1 MSFTIDKSKSVT
13 NLSKRLKEAPHAITQ
28 QIQKIINES
37 VITIENNARTRAPQ
51 GKTGLL
57 KASIYST
64 PYTMNAGARVGSKG
78 RMGRRSNY
86 SPFVEFGTGPGPGD
100 AYQIPVYRNLNMNQL
115 EGYAQTFK
123 RNNGNVVNLPHRP
136 FLFNSASEELYKM
149 VSKIKKIKI

>member
-1 MSFTIDKSKSVT
+1 MSFTINKTASVT
-13 NLSKRLKEAPHAITQ
+13 NLSKRLKEAPHLITQ

-37 VITIENNARTRAPQ
+37 VLEIESKARARAPLGQ
-51 GKTGLL
+51 VNGGKL

-64 PYTMNAGARVGSKG
+64 PYTMNAGAKVGS
-78 RMGRRSNY
+78 SIYY
-86 SPFVEFGTGPGPGD
+86 SPFVEFGTGPGPAD
-100 AYQIPVYRNLNMNQL
+100 HFYIPAYKNLNKAKL

-149 VSKIKKIKI
+149 VNKIKKIKI

>member
-1 MSFTIDKSKSVT
+1 MSFSINKTASVT
-13 NLSKRLKEAPHAITQ
+13 NLSKRLKEAPHLITQ

-37 VITIENNARTRAPQ
+37 VITIERNAEKRAPR

-64 PYTMNAGARVGSKG
+64 PYTMNAGAKVGS
-78 RMGRRSNY
+78 SVFY
-86 SPFVEFGTGPGPGD
+86 SPFVEFGTGND
-100 AYQIPVYRNLNMNQL
+100 FQIPVYRNLSMNKL
-115 EGYAQTFK
+115 EAYAQTFK
-123 RNNGNVVNLPHRP
+123 RSNGNLVNLPHRP

>member
-37 VITIENNARTRAPQ
+37 VIAIENNARNRAPL
-51 GKTGLL
+51 GKTGQL

-64 PYTMNAGARVGSKG
+64 PYTMNAGAKVGS
-78 RMGRRSNY
+78 RAFY

-100 AYQIPVYRNLNMNQL
+100 SFQIPVYRNLNMNQL
-115 EGYAQTFK
+115 EGYARTFK

>member
-1 MSFTIDKSKSVT
+1 MSFTINKTSSVT
-13 NLSKRLKEAPHAITQ
+13 NLSKRLKEAPHLITQ
-28 QIQKIINES
+28 QVQQIINES
-37 VITIENNARTRAPQ
+37 VIEIENKARARAHL
-51 GKTGLL
+51 GKTGQL

-64 PYTMNAGARVGSKG
+64 PYTLNAGAKVGS
-78 RMGRRSNY
+78 SVFY

-100 AYQIPVYRNLNMNQL
+100 AFQIPVYRNLNMNQL

-149 VSKIKKIKI
+149 VTKIKKIKI

>member
-1 MSFTIDKSKSVT
+1 MSFTINKTASVT
-13 NLSKRLKEAPHAITQ
+13 NLSKRLKEAPHVITQ

-37 VITIENNARTRAPQ
+37 VIAIENNARNRAPL
-51 GKTGLL
+51 GKTGRL
-57 KASIYST
+57 KGSIYST
-64 PYTMNAGARVGSKG
+64 PYNMNAGAKVGS
-78 RMGRRSNY
+78 SVFY

-100 AYQIPVYRNLNMNQL
+100 AFQIPVYRNLSMNQL

>member
-1 MSFTIDKSKSVT
+1 MSFTINKTASVT
-13 NLSKRLKEAPHAITQ
+13 NLSKRLKAAPHAITQ

-37 VITIENNARTRAPQ
+37 VLAIESTARARAPQ
-51 GKTGLL
+51 GKTGKL

-64 PYTMNAGARVGSKG
+64 PYTLNGGARVGSG
-78 RMGRRSNY
+78 GTMGRRSNY
-86 SPFVEFGTGPGPGD
+86 SPFVEFGTGNEF
-100 AYQIPVYRNLNMNQL
+100 QIPVYRNLSMNQL

-123 RNNGNVVNLPHRP
+123 RNNGTVVNLPHRP

>member
-1 MSFTIDKSKSVT
+1 MAFSIDKTKSIT
-13 NLSKRLKEAPHAITQ
+13 NLSKRLKEAPHVITEQ
-28 QIQKIINES
+28 VQKIINAS
-37 VITIENNARTRAPQ
+37 VVAIENNARARAPL
-51 GKTGLL
+51 GKTGRL

-64 PYTMNAGARVGSKG
+64 PYTLNAGAKVGS
-78 RMGRRSNY
+78 SAFY
-86 SPFVEFGTGPGPGD
+86 SPFVEFGTGPSF
-100 AYQIPVYRNLNMNQL
+100 QIPVYRNLSMNKL

>member
-13 NLSKRLKEAPHAITQ
+13 NLSKRLKEAPNVITQ

-37 VITIENNARTRAPQ
+37 VIAIENNARNRAPL
-51 GKTGLL
+51 GKTGQL

-64 PYTMNAGARVGSKG
+64 PYNMNAGAKVGS
-78 RMGRRSNY
+78 RAFY

-100 AYQIPVYRNLNMNQL
+100 SFQIPVYRNLNMNQL
-115 EGYAQTFK
+115 EGYARTFK

-149 VSKIKKIKI
+149 VTKIKKIKI

>member
-1 MSFTIDKSKSVT
+1 MSFSIDKSKSVT
-13 NLSKRLKEAPHAITQ
+13 NLSKRLKEAPHVITQ

-37 VITIENNARTRAPQ
+37 VLTIERNAEKRAPR

-64 PYTMNAGARVGSKG
+64 PYTMNAGARVGSGG
-78 RMGRRSNY
+78 RMGRQSNY
-86 SPFVEFGTGPGPGD
+86 SPFVEFGTGND
-100 AYQIPVYRNLNMNQL
+100 FQIPVYRNLSMNKL

-123 RNNGNVVNLPHRP
+123 RSNGNLVNLPHRP
-136 FLFNSASEELYKM
+136 FLFLSASEELYKM

>member
-1 MSFTIDKSKSVT
+1 MSFSIDKSKSVT
-13 NLSKRLKEAPHAITQ
+13 NLSKRLKEAPHVITQ

-37 VITIENNARTRAPQ
+37 VIAIERNAEARAPL
-51 GKTGLL
+51 GKTGKL
-57 KASIYST
+57 KGSIYST
-64 PYTMNAGARVGSKG
+64 PYTMNAGAKVGS
-78 RMGRRSNY
+78 SVFY

-100 AYQIPVYRNLNMNQL
+100 AFQIPVYRNLNMNQL

-149 VSKIKKIKI
+149 VNKIKKIKI